1 MKISAIIEGTITDA
15 RHAVGDCYARKP
27 GATRED
33 IIADARHA
41 VTDYH
46 ARKPGALIE
55 GIIAYARHT
64 VRDCHALKP
73 DATRE
78 SPPVDARH
86 GFCVI
91 FGRNNK
97 FFIGASAD
105 SRHGIAVSITVQKI
119 IKAFTWATNST
130 NYANAV
136 FIIVFYKF
144 AVFCVT
150 FFASGLFGAGCR
162 AAMAIFSFGM
172 FAVERANP
180 CMRICAFIFYPF
192 SEVVCIWI
200 YCNRQIVKRCFR
212 FVFVVGKQFI
222 ARRTF
227 VM

>member
-1 MKISAIIEGTITDA
+1 MKISAIIEGTIIDA

-55 GIIAYARHT
+55 GIIAYARHA

-78 SPPVDARH
+78 SSPVDARH

-105 SRHGIAVSITVQKI
+105 SRHGITGSTAVQI
-119 IKAFTWATNST
+119 IFKTFTWATNPT

-136 FIIVFYKF
+136 LIIVFYKF

-150 FFASGLFGAGCR
+150 FFASGLFGTCCGSAL
-162 AAMAIFSFGM
+162 AIFRFCM
-172 FAVERANP
+172 FVVERANP
-180 CMRICAFIFYPF
+180 CMRICTFIFYPF
-192 SEVVCIWI
+192 SEIVSIFI
-200 YCNRQIVKRCFR
+200 NRNY
-212 FVFVVGKQFI
+212 
-222 ARRTF
+222 
-227 VM
+227 